1 MSLEKPV
8 PSNIVQVPK
17 MHDFMNE
24 IFKERTKSKLQV
36 EAIVE
41 KIQNKAR
48 DIYLSMVHYM
58 RH

>member
-1 MSLEKPV
+1 MSFEKPV

-17 MHDFMNE
+17 MDDFMNE

-48 DIYLSMVHYM
+48 DIYLWSIT
-58 RH
+58 